1 MEFTG
6 PVIRQL
12 SMADR
17 LTMCNMAVKAG
28 AKSGIIEPDDE
39 TIEYIEARAE
49 RPYEIIHRERGAR
62 YTRVIEYNC
71 GKIEPQVWLPQVY

>member
-17 LTMCNMAVKAG
+17 LTMCNMAVEAG

-39 TIEYIEARAE
+39 TVEYIEARAE
-49 RPYEIIHRERGAR
+49 RPYEIIHGERGAR